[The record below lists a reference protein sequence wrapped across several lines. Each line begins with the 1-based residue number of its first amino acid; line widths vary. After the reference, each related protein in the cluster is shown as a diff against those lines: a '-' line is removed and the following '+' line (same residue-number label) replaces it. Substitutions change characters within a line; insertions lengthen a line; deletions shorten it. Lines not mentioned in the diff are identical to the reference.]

1 MKKTI
6 KLIALT
12 LVLALSVVLL
22 ASCLPPNMD
31 PEKAIDAL
39 KDNDYT
45 AVHDETIIPLALKF
59 LGVDGID
66 DVVTGSAVID
76 DKFEHVTI
84 IYFDEAEDANDAWDE
99 VKEYAEKEDKK
110 EEDSDWT
117 INKFGKM
124 IWYGTEEAIKATY
137 KF

>member
-1 MKKTI
+1 
-6 KLIALT
+6 
-12 LVLALSVVLL
+12 
-22 ASCLPPNMD
+22 
-31 PEKAIDAL
+31 
-39 KDNDYT
+39 
-45 AVHDETIIPLALKF
+45 

-84 IYFDEAEDANDAWDE
+84 IYFDEVDDANDAWDE

-124 IWYGTEEAIKATY
+124 IWYGTEAAIKATY
-137 KF
+137 